1 MLSPYIALAVIGPAL
16 VGLFAVCHHV
26 YWKRQSLSASTIAA
40 KHLHRSA
47 RRAINP

>member
-26 YWKRQSLSASTIAA
+26 RWKRQSLTGRAVAVRKLHQFA
-40 KHLHRSA
+40 KRKNS
-47 RRAINP
+47 